1 MNSLVFL
8 TTLARA
14 IAYNNPTDSDADM
27 KLNMFGCDYGY
38 IVLHL
43 HELRPKHKRHTDKE
57 RAWTLV
63 L

>member
-14 IAYNNPTDSDADM
+14 IAFNHFTDSDVDV
-27 KLNMFGCDYGY
+27 KLNTFGCVYGY

-43 HELRPKHKRHTDKE
+43 HEFPQNVKDTLIRKE
-57 RAWTLV
+57 LGH
-63 L
+63 